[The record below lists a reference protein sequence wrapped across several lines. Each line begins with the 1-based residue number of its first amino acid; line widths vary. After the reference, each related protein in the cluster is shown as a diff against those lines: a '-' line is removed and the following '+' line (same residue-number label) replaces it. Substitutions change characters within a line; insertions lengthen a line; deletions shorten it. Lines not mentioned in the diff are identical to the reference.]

1 MKVTFPFLFY
11 FVALGMKGQELT
23 SELFPID
30 FISTQKEILA
40 EESERLKTEISHL
53 EKILD
58 QNLALS
64 AIIKPQID
72 QSITRREE
80 LLVEVDSLRS
90 LEAQVLSSEKVDHD
104 FDLQIKLL
112 EQNAT
117 LFEDLFWAGNSTTL
131 FSSSEKKNIFNGWV
145 KAYYKNPL
153 NKKLRKLCYYLNGRP
168 FETITFKP
176 SGEIC
181 TETTLRNGN
190 GKETHW
196 HTNGVKRENSSYQ
209 DGLANGE
216 FKLWYNNGNLEQEG
230 TYLNGFLHGMSIYY
244 KKDGSASSKAL
255 FEQGKFLKF
264 LYEKPVWSSFHF
276 RSSEERTFWD
286 KLDEWDIKDES
297 KRRNDKG
304 EIIDNHSSNAFTGY
318 VKERS
323 SHGTNSR
330 ILSQFEDGFVVRC
343 KSWYQSGKVHFDFK
357 YKSGQREGLS
367 IAWHENGQKKAEQ
380 NFKDGQLDGVAF
392 EWYKDGQ
399 KKSEINFKA
408 GKRDGVAFAW
418 YENGQIELENYFK
431 EGKMHGTFKRWNE
444 NGQKKVEVEFK
455 DDLIQ
460 K

>member
-1 MKVTFPFLFY
+1 
-11 FVALGMKGQELT
+11 MKGQELT

-53 EKILD
+53 EKIVD

-131 FSSSEKKNIFNGWV
+131 FSSSEKKNTFNGWV

-196 HTNGVKRENSSYQ
+196 HTNGVKREISSYQ
-209 DGLANGE
+209 NGLANGE

-230 TYLNGFLHGMSIYY
+230 MYLNGFLHGMSIYY

-255 FEQGKFLKF
+255 FEQGKFIYK
-264 LYEKPVWSSFHF
+264 KPVWSSFHF
-276 RSSEERTFWD
+276 RSLEERTFWD

-323 SHGTNSR
+323 SQGTNSR
-330 ILSQFEDGFVVRC
+330 ILSQFEDGFLVRC

-380 NFKDGQLDGVAF
+380 NFKDGQLNGVAF

>member
-30 FISTQKEILA
+30 FISTQREILIA
-40 EESERLKTEISHL
+40 ESERLKTRISRF
-53 EKILD
+53 EEILD
-58 QNLALS
+58 QNPRFS
-64 AIIKPQID
+64 SVIKTHFD

-80 LLVEVDSLRS
+80 LLLELESLRS
-90 LEAQVLSSEKVDHD
+90 VEAQVLSSEQVKHG

-117 LFEDLFWAGNSTTL
+117 LFEDLFWAGNKTAL
-131 FSSSEKKNIFNGWV
+131 YSSSEKKNTFNGWV

-196 HTNGVKRENSSYQ
+196 HTNGVKREISSYQ
-209 DGLANGE
+209 NGLSNGE

-230 TYLNGFLHGMSIYY
+230 TYLNGFLHGIIIHY

-255 FEQGKFLKF
+255 FEQGKFL
-264 LYEKPVWSSFHF
+264 YEKPVWSSFHF
-276 RSSEERTFWD
+276 RSEEERSFWD
-286 KLDEWDIKDES
+286 KLDEWDFKDES
-297 KRRNDKG
+297 KRRNNKG

-323 SHGTNSR
+323 SQGTNSR
-330 ILSQFEDGFVVRC
+330 ILSQFEDGFMVRC

-367 IAWHENGQKKAEQ
+367 NAWHVNGKKKAEQ
-380 NFKDGQLDGVAF
+380 NFKDGQLHGVAF
-392 EWYKDGQ
+392 EWYKEGQ

-408 GKRDGVAFAW
+408 GKRHGVSFAW
-418 YENGQIELENYFK
+418 YENGQLKLENYFK
-431 EGKMHGTFKRWNE
+431 DGKKHGAFTMWSD
-444 NGQKKVEVEFK
+444 NGQKKMEVEFK
-455 DDLIQ
+455 GDLIQ

>member
-30 FISTQKEILA
+30 FISTQREILIA
-40 EESERLKTEISHL
+40 ESERLKTRISRF
-53 EKILD
+53 EEILD
-58 QNLALS
+58 QNPRFS
-64 AIIKPQID
+64 SVIKTQFD

-80 LLVEVDSLRS
+80 LLLELESLRS
-90 LEAQVLSSEKVDHD
+90 VEAQVLSSEQVKHG

-117 LFEDLFWAGNSTTL
+117 LFEDLFWAGNKTAL
-131 FSSSEKKNIFNGWV
+131 YSSSEKKNTFNGWV

-181 TETTLRNGN
+181 AETTLRNGN

-196 HTNGVKRENSSYQ
+196 HTNGVKREISSYQ
-209 DGLANGE
+209 NGLSNGE

-230 TYLNGFLHGMSIYY
+230 TYLNGFLHGIIIHY

-255 FEQGKFLKF
+255 FEQGKFL
-264 LYEKPVWSSFHF
+264 YEKPVWSSFHF
-276 RSSEERTFWD
+276 RSEEERTFWD
-286 KLDEWDIKDES
+286 KLDEWDFKDES
-297 KRRNDKG
+297 KRRNNKG

-323 SHGTNSR
+323 SQGTNSR
-330 ILSQFEDGFVVRC
+330 ILSQFEDGFMVRC

-367 IAWHENGQKKAEQ
+367 NAWHENGKKKAEQ
-380 NFKDGQLDGVAF
+380 NFKDGQLHGVAF
-392 EWYKDGQ
+392 EWYKEGQ

-408 GKRDGVAFAW
+408 GKRHGVSFAW
-418 YENGQIELENYFK
+418 YENGQLKLENYFK
-431 EGKMHGTFKRWNE
+431 DGKKHGAFTMWSD
-444 NGQKKVEVEFK
+444 NGQKKMEVEFK
-455 DDLIQ
+455 GDLIQ

>member
-11 FVALGMKGQELT
+11 FVALGMKGQELI

-30 FISTQKEILA
+30 FISTQREILIA
-40 EESERLKTEISHL
+40 ESERLKTRISRF
-53 EKILD
+53 EEILD
-58 QNLALS
+58 QDPALS

-90 LEAQVLSSEKVDHD
+90 LEAQVLSSEQVKHG

-117 LFEDLFWAGNSTTL
+117 LFEDLFWAGNKTAL
-131 FSSSEKKNIFNGWV
+131 YSSSEKKNTFNGWV

-196 HTNGVKRENSSYQ
+196 HTNGVKREISSYQ
-209 DGLANGE
+209 NGLSNGE

-230 TYLNGFLHGMSIYY
+230 TYLNGFLHGIIIHY

-255 FEQGKFLKF
+255 FEQGKF

-297 KRRNDKG
+297 KRRNNKG

-323 SHGTNSR
+323 SQGTNSR
-330 ILSQFEDGFVVRC
+330 ILSQFEDGFMVRC

-367 IAWHENGQKKAEQ
+367 NAWHVNGKKKAEQ
-380 NFKDGQLDGVAF
+380 NFKDGQLHGVAF
-392 EWYKDGQ
+392 EWYKEGQ

-408 GKRDGVAFAW
+408 GKRHGVSFAW
-418 YENGQIELENYFK
+418 YENGQLKLENYFK
-431 EGKMHGTFKRWNE
+431 DGKKHGAFTMWSD
-444 NGQKKVEVEFK
+444 NGQKKMEVEFK
-455 DDLIQ
+455 GDLIQ

>member
-1 MKVTFPFLFY
+1 MKVRFLFLLY

-30 FISTQKEILA
+30 FISTQKEILVA
-40 EESERLKTEISHL
+40 ESERLKTRISRF
-53 EKILD
+53 EETLD
-58 QNLALS
+58 QNLTLS

-80 LLVEVDSLRS
+80 LLVEIETLRS
-90 LEAQVLSSEKVDHD
+90 VEAQILSSEQVEHG

-117 LFEDLFWAGNSTTL
+117 LFEDLFWAGNITTL
-131 FSSSEKKNIFNGWV
+131 YSSSEKKNTFNGWV

-196 HTNGVKRENSSYQ
+196 HTNGVKREISSYRN
-209 DGLANGE
+209 GLTNGE

-230 TYLNGFLHGMSIYY
+230 TYLNGFLHGMIIHY
-244 KKDGSASSKAL
+244 KKDGSVSSKAL
-255 FEQGKFLKF
+255 FEQGKF

-392 EWYKDGQ
+392 EWYKDGK

-431 EGKMHGTFKRWNE
+431 EGKKHGTFKRWNE